1 MRIVFKTRYEQ
12 DIQLIKHAGHAF
24 WYGALALVVL
34 ALPWVLTVAAPDTA
48 KFYTGEL
55 SFVMIFAIAG
65 IGLMLLTGYTGLV
78 SLGHAAFLGVGAY
91 AHAWFLKHGVP
102 FVVSIPLAGV
112 MASIVGVAFA
122 IPALRMTG
130 IYLAIASLVFAVI
143 VEQVLINWESVTG
156 GFAGFPVPN
165 ASLFGL
171 DVSPFSSPTAF
182 YYLCLAVLLLV
193 LLAAINL
200 LRSPTGRA
208 MMAIRD
214 SEISAQSIGIN
225 IAKYKTISFALSTGI
240 TGIAGALMAHKIGY
254 LAPDAFNIIESI
266 RLLLMIV
273 IGGLGSLHG
282 AIFGAVIVG
291 LLPQA
296 LAIMRTEINEL
307 GSGVSEAG
315 GAVEAAAA
323 WLVSGI
329 QDLVNSPG
337 FEAGLFGLILVAIIV
352 FEPLGLYGR
361 WRKIRLYFDLFPLY
375 RKATFKRQKAYL
387 KTERMR

>member
-1 MRIVFKTRYEQ
+1 MRIVFKTRYAQ
-12 DIQLIKHAGHAF
+12 DIQLIKHGGQAF
-24 WYGALALVVL
+24 WYGVL
-34 ALPWVLTVAAPDTA
+34 AIAVLAVPLLLTWLTPGQAQ
-48 KFYTGEL
+48 FYTGEL

-65 IGLMLLTGYTGLV
+65 IGLMLLTGFTGLV
-78 SLGHAAFLGVGAY
+78 SLGHAAYLGIGAY
-91 AHAWFLKHGVP
+91 AHAWFLQHGVP
-102 FVVSIPLAGV
+102 FVLSIPMAGV
-112 MASIVGVAFA
+112 VASIVGIAFA
-122 IPALRMTG
+122 VPALRMTG

-165 ASLFGL
+165 AILFGW
-171 DVSPFSSPTAF
+171 DVSPVSNPDAF
-182 YYLCLAVLLLV
+182 YYLTLGVLVLV
-193 LLAAINL
+193 LLGAINL

-208 MMAIRD
+208 MIAIRD
-214 SEISAQSIGIN
+214 SEVSAQSMGVN
-225 IAKYKTISFALSTGI
+225 IAKYKTISFGLSAGI
-240 TGIAGALMAHKIGY
+240 TGVAGALMAHKIGY

-282 AIFGAVIVG
+282 AIFGAIIVG

-296 LAIMRTEINEL
+296 LAIMRTEVNEL
-307 GSGVSEAG
+307 GSAVAAEAG
-315 GAVEAAAA
+315 AIEAALA
-323 WLVSGI
+323 WLIGGV

-337 FEAGLFGLILVAIIV
+337 FEAGLFGLILVLIIV

-361 WRKIRLYFDLFPLY
+361 WRKIKLYFDLFPLY
-375 RKATFKRQKAYL
+375 RKDTFKRQKSYL

>member
-12 DIQLIKHAGHAF
+12 DIQLIRHGGYAF
-24 WYGALALVVL
+24 WYGVLAVGVL
-34 ALPWVLTVAAPDTA
+34 ALPWLMLLIVPDTA
-48 KFYTGEL
+48 TFYTGEM

-65 IGLMLLTGYTGLV
+65 IGLMLLTGFTGLV
-78 SLGHAAFLGVGAY
+78 SLGHAAFLGIGAY

-102 FVVSIPLAGV
+102 FVISIPLAG
-112 MASIVGVAFA
+112 MIASMFGVAFA

-143 VEQVLINWESVTG
+143 IEQVLINWDSVTG
-156 GFAGFPVPN
+156 GFAGFPVPG
-165 ASLFGL
+165 AVMFGF
-171 DVSPFSSPTAF
+171 DVSPVSSPTAF
-182 YYLCLAVLLLV
+182 YYLCLGVLV
-193 LLAAINL
+193 LVLVGAINL

-208 MMAIRD
+208 MVAIRD
-214 SEISAQSIGIN
+214 SEISAQSLGIN

-240 TGIAGALMAHKIGY
+240 TGVAGALLAHKIGY
-254 LAPDAFNIIESI
+254 LAPDSFNIIESI

-282 AIFGAVIVG
+282 AIFGAIVVG

-296 LAIMRTEINEL
+296 LAIMRTEINTL
-307 GSGVSEAG
+307 GSGL
-315 GAVEAAAA
+315 AAAESGLVSAVA
-323 WLVSGI
+323 WLVSGV

-337 FEAGLFGLILVAIIV
+337 FEAGVFGLILVLIIV

-361 WRKIRLYFDLFPLY
+361 WRKIKHYFDLFPLY

>member
-12 DIQLIKHAGHAF
+12 DIRLIKHGGQAF
-24 WYGALALVVL
+24 WYGVLAVGVLAVPLALTWL
-34 ALPWVLTVAAPDTA
+34 APGQAQ
-48 KFYTGEL
+48 FYTGEL

-65 IGLMLLTGYTGLV
+65 IGLMLLTGFTGLV
-78 SLGHAAFLGVGAY
+78 SLGHAAYLGIGAY
-91 AHAWFLKHGVP
+91 AHAWFLQHGVP
-102 FVVSIPLAGV
+102 FVLSIPMAGV
-112 MASIVGVAFA
+112 VASIVGIAFA

-165 ASLFGL
+165 AVIFGW
-171 DVSPFSSPTAF
+171 DVSPVSNPDAF
-182 YYLCLAVLLLV
+182 YYLTLGILVIVLLG
-193 LLAAINL
+193 AINL

-208 MMAIRD
+208 MIAIRD
-214 SEISAQSIGIN
+214 SEISAQSMGVN
-225 IAKYKTISFALSTGI
+225 IARYKTISFGLSAGI
-240 TGIAGALMAHKIGY
+240 TGVAGGLMAHKIGY

-296 LAIMRTEINEL
+296 LAIMRTEVNEL
-307 GSGVSEAG
+307 GSAVAAEA
-315 GAVEAAAA
+315 GAVEAALA
-323 WLVSGI
+323 WLIGGV
-329 QDLVNSPG
+329 QDLVSSPG
-337 FEAGLFGLILVAIIV
+337 FEAGLFGLILVLIIV
-352 FEPLGLYGR
+352 FEPMGLYGR
-361 WRKIRLYFDLFPLY
+361 WRKIKLYFDLFPLY
-375 RKATFKRQKAYL
+375 RKDTFKRQKAYL